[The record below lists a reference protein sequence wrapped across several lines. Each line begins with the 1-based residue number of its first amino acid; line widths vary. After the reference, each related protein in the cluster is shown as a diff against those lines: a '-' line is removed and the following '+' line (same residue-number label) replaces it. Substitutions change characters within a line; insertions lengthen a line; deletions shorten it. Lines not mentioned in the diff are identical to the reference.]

1 MQGSVYNSISLV
13 EINDRSDL
21 SIGIDVCVSVH
32 SYMSVKKTEGHKLYY
47 EYELMWPG
55 GLM

>member
-1 MQGSVYNSISLV
+1 MQGRVCNSISLV
-13 EINDRSDL
+13 EISDRSDL
-21 SIGIDVCVSVH
+21 STGIDVCVSVY

-47 EYELMWPG
+47 EYGLMWPG